1 MSIVAHFVLL
11 RHKMICMRKG
21 GICLPATGYIQ
32 VRAYESYAQ
41 IPLKD
46 VSVSVTVSDGTVLA
60 LRSTD
65 RSGKILPVE
74 VPAPELAESQSP
86 GTPEAPFTSVMVS
99 AWKKGYEGIK
109 AENVQVFADTVTLQ
123 DLEMIPISELPD
135 RWDQVEQFQT
145 PPQNL

>member
-1 MSIVAHFVLL
+1 MPS
-11 RHKMICMRKG
+11 
-21 GICLPATGYIQ
+21 TGYIQ

-60 LRSTD
+60 LRLTD
-65 RSGKILPVE
+65 RSGKILPIE

-86 GTPEAPFTSVMVS
+86 GSPEVPFTSITLR
-99 AWKKGYEGIK
+99 AWKKGYEGIQ
-109 AENVQVFADTVTLQ
+109 ADNVQIFADTITLQ
-123 DLEMIPISELPD
+123 DLEMIPISEFPD
-135 RWDQVEQFQT
+135 RWDQVEEFQT

>member
-1 MSIVAHFVLL
+1 M
-11 RHKMICMRKG
+11 
-21 GICLPATGYIQ
+21 PATGYIQ

-46 VSVSVTVSDGTVLA
+46 VSVSFTVSDGTVLA